1 MNHLSAKAIHALAFR
16 QQRGIALIPLFFI
29 AAVLVIFGTV
39 GLRLFPIY
47 QEFMTVNAV
56 LKDVAAEGGPN
67 RTMRE
72 IWGATSRRFQV
83 NSVDNVRQEHLK
95 LEQRGDKR
103 VIVLDYE
110 VRTKMISNVDAVVS
124 FKKEYPLGP

>member
-1 MNHLSAKAIHALAFR
+1 MNHLSARAIHGLAFR
-16 QQRGIALIPLFFI
+16 EQRGIALIPLLFV
-29 AAVLVIFGTV
+29 AAVLVIAGTV

-47 QEFMTVNAV
+47 QEFMTVNSV
-56 LKDVAAEGGPN
+56 LKDVAAEGAAN
-67 RTMRE
+67 RSMRE

-110 VRTKMISNVDAVVS
+110 VRTRMISNIDAVVS